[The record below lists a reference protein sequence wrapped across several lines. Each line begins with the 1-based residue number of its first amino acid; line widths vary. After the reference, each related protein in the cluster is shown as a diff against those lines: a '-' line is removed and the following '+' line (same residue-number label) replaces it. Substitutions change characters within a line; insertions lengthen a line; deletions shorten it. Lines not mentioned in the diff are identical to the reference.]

1 MAGRPYSED
10 ARKAVHILFGLGA
23 LLLRFLAWWQVAAV
37 AALAIVNNVLVLPRL
52 APRLFRP
59 TDPRFAHGIVFY
71 PLAVLGLV
79 LVFRER
85 LDIAAAA
92 WGILAAG
99 DGVGGLVGQRA
110 GRRRLPWNA
119 AKSVEGSAAFFLSGA
134 AAGTALASWCRPAAA
149 AEPALWFSI
158 AAPIAAALVAA
169 FVESMPIRLDDN
181 ISVPAAAGGVMWT
194 LSLID
199 PAGATALAGAVTAQA
214 APALGVN
221 AVVAWLGWK
230 ARTVTASGAVAGAVI
245 GAAVVV
251 GTGWA
256 GWVLLLAT
264 FAAAAA
270 TSKVGLQRKTA
281 LGIAEARQGRRG
293 AGNAIANTGVAAIA
307 ALLAV
312 ATASRDQAL
321 LAFAAALAAGGS
333 DTVASEIGKA
343 FGRRTFIVPSLRP
356 APPGTPGAVSAI
368 GTAAGLGGATA
379 LAALAWTLGL
389 VDGRGFVP
397 VVAGATAGAF
407 AESVLGATLEGPGIV
422 NNDVL
427 NFLNTLIAAATAI
440 ALWRLLP

>member
-1 MAGRPYSED
+1 MAGRPHSED
-10 ARKAVHILFGLGA
+10 ARKAVHILFGAGA
-23 LLLRFLAWWQVAAV
+23 LLLRYLTWWQAAAIAA
-37 AALAIVNNVLVLPRL
+37 AALVHNALILPRV

-59 TDPRFAHGIVFY
+59 TDRRFAHGILFY

-79 LVFRER
+79 LVFPRR

-99 DGVGGLVGQRA
+99 DGAASLIGQRA
-110 GRRRLPWNA
+110 GRRRLPWNT
-119 AKSVEGSAAFFLSGA
+119 AKSAAGSAAFFLCGA
-134 AAGTALASWCRPAAA
+134 AAGTALALWCRPAAA
-149 AEPALWFSI
+149 AEPALWFSV

-169 FVESMPIRLDDN
+169 FVESMPIGLDDN
-181 ISVPAAAGGVMWT
+181 LSVPAAAGGVMWT
-194 LSLID
+194 LSLVD
-199 PAGATALAGAVTAQA
+199 AAGAAALAGAVAAQA

-251 GTGWA
+251 GAGWP
-256 GWVLLLAT
+256 GWVLLVAT
-264 FAAAAA
+264 FAAATA
-270 TSKVGLQRKTA
+270 TSRIGLQRKTQ
-281 LGIAEARQGRRG
+281 LGIAEARHGRRG

-312 ATASRDQAL
+312 AAASRDQAL
-321 LAFAAALAAGGS
+321 LGFAAALTAGGS

-343 FGRRTFIVPSLRP
+343 FGRRTLMVPSLRP
-356 APPGTPGAVSAI
+356 AAPGTPGAVSAI
-368 GTAAGLGGATA
+368 GTAAGLAGAIA
-379 LAALAWTLGL
+379 LAALAWALGI

-397 VVAGATAGAF
+397 VVAGATVGAF
-407 AESVLGATLEGPGIV
+407 AESALGATLEGPGIV

-427 NFLNTLIAAATAI
+427 NFLNTLIAAAGAI